1 MQLYLLLLLLLLLLM
16 LLLMLLLLLFLLS
29 LLLLFSLL
37 HQQILAGNE
46 MKDGRRRIGCGRIL
60 RQLDN
65 VPKDLPGR

>member
-1 MQLYLLLLLLLLLLM
+1 MFFVCFVLFWLLLLLL
-16 LLLMLLLLLFLLS
+16 LLLLLFLLS

-37 HQQILAGNE
+37 HQQILAGYE

-65 VPKDLPGR
+65 VSKDLSGR